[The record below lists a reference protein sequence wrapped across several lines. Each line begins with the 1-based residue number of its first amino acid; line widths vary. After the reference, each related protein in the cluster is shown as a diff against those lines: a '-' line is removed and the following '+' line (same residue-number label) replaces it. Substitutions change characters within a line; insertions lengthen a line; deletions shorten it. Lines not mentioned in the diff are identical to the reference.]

1 MFIISLATL
10 FFSVTF
16 TLLYLSNSIQ
26 KKPEWMV
33 KAVEKITDNIDRL
46 SFIAT
51 FYGIVGGA
59 LTLVLVPSQLQLI
72 VQFLV
77 NVLVVMLA
85 LPYSFERLISKY
97 KEKLNPAIY
106 RETKLF
112 VTWIEKNQQTL
123 GYVGGVSSFLLFA
136 VVFR

>member
-16 TLLYLSNSIQ
+16 TLLYLSKSIQ
-26 KKPEWMV
+26 SKPEWMV
-33 KAVEKITDNIDRL
+33 KAVNKITDNIDKI

-51 FYGIVGGA
+51 FYGIAGGA
-59 LTLVLVPSQLQLI
+59 LTLVFVSSQLQLI

-77 NVLVVMLA
+77 NILVIMLA
-85 LPYSFERLISKY
+85 LPYSFERLIAKY

-112 VTWIEKNQQTL
+112 VTWIEKNEQIL